1 MKKLIPL
8 LMTVFVFTACEK
20 DADTDKLDNKFVVY
34 TNYDKG
40 ANFKQFNTY
49 YLPDSILII
58 GDKDKQEYW
67 KDANAQKI
75 IDTYVFNMDNR
86 GYTRVTER
94 DEADL
99 GLQLSYVK
107 NTYVFTDYGYP
118 EWWWGYPGYWDVPYW
133 GNWGGWYYPYA
144 VSYAY
149 STGSFIT
156 ELLNLEAP
164 QGEKEKLPVLWTG
177 YMSGLLSGS
186 TSFNTKM
193 AVEGATQ
200 SFVQSAYLRSTGPQ
214 PR

>member
-1 MKKLIPL
+1 MAQILSNLPLGALIKFGKHQVG
-8 LMTVFVFTACEK
+8 TETAEPIIWMV
-20 DADTDKLDNKFVVY
+20 ADKNHSGY
-34 TNYDKG
+34 P
-40 ANFKQFNTY
+40 ANSVT
-49 YLPDSILII
+49 L
-58 GDKDKQEYW
+58 
-67 KDANAQKI
+67 NAQKI

-133 GNWGGWYYPYA
+133 GNWGGGWYYPYA

-149 STGSFIT
+149 STGSFLT

-164 QGEKEKLPVLWTG
+164 QGQKEKLPIIWTA
-177 YMSGLLSGS
+177 YMSGMLSGS
-186 TSFNTKM
+186 TEVNVELAAQ
-193 AVEGATQ
+193 AVAQAFSQ
-200 SFVQSAYLRSTGPQ
+200 STYLTNK
-214 PR
+214 